1 MPKTITHRSHAM
13 SRTITERLAP
23 VAPEFFVRDVDASIE
38 FYVDKLGFT
47 LVRADP
53 EGDGR
58 HSFAVLARGEA
69 EFLFVHESALG
80 PANRA
85 ALPYPRAA
93 GVDIRLM
100 VEDVDGVYASVRAR
114 GVDVVLTL
122 DDRPYGLRDFIISDA
137 DGYRIRFAQRIA

>member
-1 MPKTITHRSHAM
+1 M
-13 SRTITERLAP
+13 SDSIVEKFAA

-53 EGDGR
+53 EGDRR
-58 HSFAVLARGEA
+58 HGFAVLARGAA
-69 EFLFVHESALG
+69 EFMFVHESALG
-80 PANRA
+80 PVNRA
-85 ALPYPRAA
+85 ALPYPRAT

-100 VEDVDGVYASVRAR
+100 VDDVDAVYASVRAR
-114 GVDVVLTL
+114 GVSVALPL

-137 DGYRIRFAQRIA
+137 DGYRIRFAQRIP

>member
-1 MPKTITHRSHAM
+1 MAEK
-13 SRTITERLAP
+13 ITERLAP
-23 VAPEFFVRDVDASIE
+23 VAPEFFVRDVDASVA

-58 HSFAVLARGEA
+58 HGFAVLARGDA
-69 EFLFVHESALG
+69 EFMFVHESSLG
-80 PANRA
+80 PVNRA

-100 VEDVDGVYASVRAR
+100 VDDVDAVYASVRAR
-114 GVDVVLTL
+114 GVNVVLPI

-137 DGYRIRFAQRIA
+137 DGYRIRFAQRIG

>member
-1 MPKTITHRSHAM
+1 M
-13 SRTITERLAP
+13 SNTITEKLAP
-23 VAPEFFVRDVDASIE
+23 VAPEFFVRDVDLSIE
-38 FYVDKLGFT
+38 FYAGKLGFT

-58 HSFAVLARGEA
+58 HSFAVLSRGEA

-80 PANRA
+80 PVNRA

-100 VEDVDGVYASVRAR
+100 VDDANAVYASVRER
-114 GVDVVLTL
+114 GVPVVLPL
-122 DDRPYGLRDFIISDA
+122 KDQAYGLRDFTVA
-137 DGYRIRFAQRIA
+137 DPDGFRIRFAQRIA

>member
-1 MPKTITHRSHAM
+1 MPRI
-13 SRTITERLAP
+13 ITERLAP
-23 VAPEFFVRDVDASIE
+23 VAPEFFVRDVDASID
-38 FYVDKLGFT
+38 FYTTKLGFT

-53 EGDGR
+53 EGDER
-58 HSFAVLARGEA
+58 HSFAVLARGDA

-80 PANRA
+80 PVNRA

-100 VEDVDGVYASVRAR
+100 VDDVDAVHASVRDH
-114 GVDVVLTL
+114 GVDIVMPLR
-122 DDRPYGLRDFIISDA
+122 DQSYGLRDFIIRDP